1 MIDRK
6 RKNTSPSD
14 THSDLLNFP
23 LGSVESRASARM
35 MLVKPIRDSAGDNI
49 FGGEECDSHTAK
61 CGEKLF
67 TRSESETLI
76 EFKARV
82 HDAMPVGGPPSFI
95 IFEPDEPKAREQ

>member
-1 MIDRK
+1 MM
-6 RKNTSPSD
+6 
-14 THSDLLNFP
+14 L
-23 LGSVESRASARM
+23 ESRDVPPPIVVVF
-35 MLVKPIRDSAGDNI
+35 VKPIRDSAGDNI